1 MGENVIVPILGVIC
15 VIGLPVATVGIV
27 LMMLIKS
34 KHEERME
41 MIKQGLTPKESE
53 KPANRFPAL
62 RNGLV
67 LIGFALGILLGMLIS
82 QYIPERELLI
92 IPTFAFMCGG
102 IGFVVYY
109 WWSERLIKAEMKNKN
124 EDDL

>member
-1 MGENVIVPILGVIC
+1 MGESVIVPIFGVIFA
-15 VIGLPVATVGIV
+15 IGLPIVAVGTVLI
-27 LMMLIKS
+27 MLIKS

-41 MIKQGLTPKESE
+41 MIKQRLTPKESE

-67 LIGFALGILLGMLIS
+67 LVGFALGILIGMLIS

-92 IPTFAFMCGG
+92 IPTFAFLFGG
-102 IGFVVYY
+102 IGFIVYY
-109 WWSERLIKAEMKNKN
+109 WWSERLMKAEMKNKN

>member
-1 MGENVIVPILGVIC
+1 MQENLIIPILGIIC
-15 VIGLPVATVGIV
+15 AIGLPVTMVGTV

-41 MIKQGLTPKESE
+41 MIKQGLTPKEAE

-67 LIGFALGILLGMLIS
+67 LVGFALGVLIGMWIS
-82 QYIPERELLI
+82 QYLPERELLI
-92 IPTFAFMCGG
+92 IPTFAFLFGG
-102 IGFVVYY
+102 IGFIIYY
-109 WWSERLIKAEMKNKN
+109 GWSERLMKAEIKSKSE
-124 EDDL
+124 EDL